1 MKTEFI
7 WSDGHRSKFKNKY
20 MVHLLQSLSAK
31 HNMKIENIEFTATSH
46 GKSVVH
52 GTGGNV
58 EPLVLCHSMNKSKN
72 KIVVQDAQSFAV
84 VAKQLNVNKCSFDHK
99 SRK

>member
-31 HNMKIENIEFTATSH
+31 HNMKIENIELYSYITR
-46 GKSVVH
+46 
-52 GTGGNV
+52 
-58 EPLVLCHSMNKSKN
+58 E
-72 KIVVQDAQSFAV
+72 
-84 VAKQLNVNKCSFDHK
+84 KCSTWYW
-99 SRK
+99 RKCGTTCAVPLNE